1 MFCRLN
7 FFNNKVFF
15 KLIWVLASKCMVEEI
30 VKLIKETKIKGQKVD
45 EWSWKED
52 EKGGHTVKF
61 AYILMYS
68 NLDGVNEV
76 CLEDVSQ

>member
-45 EWSWKED
+45 E
-52 EKGGHTVKF
+52 
-61 AYILMYS
+61 
-68 NLDGVNEV
+68 
-76 CLEDVSQ
+76 